1 MFEIKSQLNF
11 DTATT
16 ERLSGFIQ
24 SLLDAL
30 ATLLEVASFLDMG
43 KHSEELLN
51 YLRLIV
57 AIEPVHSLY
66 NVQQVFFCS
75 VLKYSYFTL
84 ILLCGTSSCSSHCLE
99 PILLLYGETKQ
110 AVSNAVAFRV

>member
-1 MFEIKSQLNF
+1 MFEIIFQLNF

-43 KHSEELLN
+43 KHSEELLS

-66 NVQQVFFCS
+66 NVQQVFSFFIFKWFLFLTL
-75 VLKYSYFTL
+75 VLL
-84 ILLCGTSSCSSHCLE
+84 
-99 PILLLYGETKQ
+99 
-110 AVSNAVAFRV
+110 

>member
-1 MFEIKSQLNF
+1 MFEIIFQLNF

-43 KHSEELLN
+43 KHSEELLS

-66 NVQQVFFCS
+66 NVQQVFSFFIFKWF
-75 VLKYSYFTL
+75 LFLTL
-84 ILLCGTSSCSSHCLE
+84 
-99 PILLLYGETKQ
+99 
-110 AVSNAVAFRV
+110 VSL

>member
-1 MFEIKSQLNF
+1 MLEIIFQLNF

-43 KHSEELLN
+43 KHSEELLS

-66 NVQQVFFCS
+66 NVQQVFFFK
-75 VLKYSYFTL
+75 LLLFFTL
-84 ILLCGTSSCSSHCLE
+84 VLI
-99 PILLLYGETKQ
+99 
-110 AVSNAVAFRV
+110 